1 MRGTTRLPR
10 SNSRWRGDR
19 TNSSNLNRVGAV
31 TAAGYRTS
39 AAVCPTK
46 PKAVSNNHF
55 DEDGLAGIFTML
67 QPTTALRHRD
77 LVLDVTQADDFGVYV
92 RREAARIV
100 VLPLK

>member
-1 MRGTTRLPR
+1 
-10 SNSRWRGDR
+10 
-19 TNSSNLNRVGAV
+19 
-31 TAAGYRTS
+31 
-39 AAVCPTK
+39 VCPTK

-77 LVLDVTQADDFGVYV
+77 LVLDVTQADDFGVFV

-100 VLPLK
+100 VLSAQVGLLERSGGISIVPK